1 MAKIKVRAGYDKDG
15 IQAKGTEFD
24 GFSVTRWAR
33 NGQGWEMIKL
43 ASKAD
48 AVKFAALVSKS
59 TGLKN
64 LKTEKQLTA
73 FLKR

>member
-1 MAKIKVRAGYDKDG
+1 MSKVKVLAGYDKDG
-15 IQAKGTEFD
+15 IQAKGTVGD

-43 ASKAD
+43 ASKTD

-59 TGLKN
+59 TGLVN
-64 LKTEKQLTA
+64 LKTEKQLKA